1 MNPPEGPQGWGVPP
15 GPPPGPP
22 PDSPQ
27 HPSGL
32 STAAQVAIGA
42 VTGPFVVGAFAYLLL
57 LAGTILAEVTTD
69 TAFGVVAIL
78 GGLVALAG
86 LVAGIAWWRTR
97 WFAVGA
103 VIGVAVVVI
112 VLAGACVALLASLDG
127 MG

>member
-15 GPPPGPP
+15 GPPGPP
-22 PDSPQ
+22 PGPSQ

-32 STAAQVAIGA
+32 STGAQVAIGA

-57 LAGTILAEVTTD
+57 IASTILAEATTE

-103 VIGVAVVVI
+103 LIGVAVVVI
-112 VLAGACVALLASLDG
+112 VLAGACVALIASLDG